1 MSRFEKLK
9 ETFNISDDDLNEEEI
24 TDYEP
29 IESTNDV
36 IELDQHDREMDEI
49 SALALTGYT
58 DMKELGENV
67 EIRHSAEIFQSAAAM
82 LKISLDARNSK
93 VDKRLKLM
101 KLQLDKLRLD
111 RIAPAQVEPTAID
124 GEVTTFDRNDL
135 LKQIKEARAAIA
147 NESVDKTE

>member
-111 RIAPAQVEPTAID
+111 RIAPAQAEPTAID

>member
-9 ETFNISDDDLNEEEI
+9 ETFNIEDAELNEEDLSD
-24 TDYEP
+24 TDFVESEP
-29 IESTNDV
+29 E

-49 SALALTGYT
+49 SQLALTGYT

-67 EIRHSAEIFQSAAAM
+67 EIRHSAEIFQSAATM

-101 KLQLDKLRLD
+101 KLQLDRLRLD
-111 RIAPAQVEPTAID
+111 RMSPAASEPTAID

-147 NESVDKTE
+147 IEEVDKKV

>member
-9 ETFNISDDDLNEEEI
+9 ETFNIEDTELNEEELSD
-24 TDYEP
+24 TDFVESEP
-29 IESTNDV
+29 EL
-36 IELDQHDREMDEI
+36 ELDQHDREMDEI
-49 SALALTGYT
+49 SQLALTGYT

-67 EIRHSAEIFQSAAAM
+67 EIRHSAEIFQSAATM

-93 VDKRLKLM
+93 VDKRLRLM
-101 KLQLDKLRLD
+101 KLQLDRLRLD
-111 RIAPAQVEPTAID
+111 RMSPVSSEPTSID

-147 NESVDKTE
+147 IEEVDKKV

>member
-1 MSRFEKLK
+1 M
-9 ETFNISDDDLNEEEI
+9 
-24 TDYEP
+24 
-29 IESTNDV
+29 
-36 IELDQHDREMDEI
+36 
-49 SALALTGYT
+49 
-58 DMKELGENV
+58 GENV

-111 RIAPAQVEPTAID
+111 RIAPAQAEPTAID

>member
-9 ETFNISDDDLNEEEI
+9 ETFNIEDAELNEEDLSD
-24 TDYEP
+24 TDFVESEP
-29 IESTNDV
+29 E

-49 SALALTGYT
+49 SQLALTGYT

-67 EIRHSAEIFQSAAAM
+67 EIRHSAEIFQSAATM

-101 KLQLDKLRLD
+101 KLQLDRLRLD
-111 RIAPAQVEPTAID
+111 RMSPVASEPTSID

-147 NESVDKTE
+147 IEEVDKKV